1 MAKYK
6 YQDCKK
12 KKKVGK
18 ITGKKEP
25 NRNETKKN
33 EDREYEEKKKMEIFG
48 KKQQGRAN
56 TARAGQVGDVYCFSL
71 DIIGFLI
78 IHTLSFHFLCK
89 IS

>member
-1 MAKYK
+1 M
-6 YQDCKK
+6 
-12 KKKVGK
+12 GK
-18 ITGKKEP
+18 NTGKKEP
-25 NRNETKKN
+25 NRNETKY
-33 EDREYEEKKKMEIFG
+33 EDRKYEKKEKMEIFG
-48 KKQQGRAN
+48 EKQQGRAN